1 MIEWQSL
8 NRYPNIVILYINV
21 CFLFICFGWL
31 SQFWSGARDDIVCRK
46 NGARKTSE
54 PRLFLVNL
62 IIFHLFIFFLLLN
75 NVLICFF
82 SDEDLSCVINFVFS
96 YYFLIAAFV
105 WFVIFTYS
113 LHTTFQSFGKF

>member
-54 PRLFLVNL
+54 PRLVFENS
-62 IIFHLFIFFLLLN
+62 IIFNFYFFH
-75 NVLICFF
+75 C
-82 SDEDLSCVINFVFS
+82 
-96 YYFLIAAFV
+96 
-105 WFVIFTYS
+105 
-113 LHTTFQSFGKF
+113 